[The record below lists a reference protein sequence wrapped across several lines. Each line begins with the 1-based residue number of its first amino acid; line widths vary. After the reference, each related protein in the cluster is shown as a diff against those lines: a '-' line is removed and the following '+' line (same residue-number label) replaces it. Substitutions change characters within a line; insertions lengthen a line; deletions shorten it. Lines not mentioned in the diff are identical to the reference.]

1 MANSPIPLPV
11 QRSPTQRAPIQL
23 SLTGL
28 NCASCV
34 GKVEKALSAIDGVT
48 LANVN
53 LADKSATV
61 EGQCDSEHLIKAV
74 EAAGF
79 GASLLI
85 TEEYLFSIPS
95 MNCASCVGKI
105 ESALNDTVGIQFA
118 EVNLPGKTCTVDGSI
133 EVADILNVLEKV
145 GYPGELIDQQKDLQ
159 ERQEREDRTR
169 YRYLIRHTVIAL
181 GVGLPLMLWGLFTG
195 EMSVNT
201 PAQQMGWGAVGL
213 VTLLILVF
221 SGGHYFTGMWRAMK
235 HGNTNMD
242 TLIAIGTGVAWLYSM
257 LVVLFP
263 DFLPAGS
270 RHVYF
275 EASAMI
281 IGLINLGHALELRAK
296 GKTGKALKRLLGLQ
310 AKTARVVR
318 ESKEVDIP
326 IEQVRRG
333 DQVRIRPGE
342 KVAVDGLVIEGS
354 SLIDESM
361 LTGEPLAVAKKAGD
375 TVSAGT
381 INKNGTLLFQAE
393 KVGSETTLA
402 QIIALVRKAQG
413 SKLPIA
419 RLADR
424 VSSIFVP
431 TVIAVALIAAIV
443 WYLFGPDLAHSLVVA
458 TTVLIIACPCALG
471 LATPMSVMAG
481 VGRAAELGILIR
493 QGEALQKASKLT
505 TIVLDKTGTITE
517 GSPRVTELQVAS
529 EMEGMDQNRLLS
541 LAASIE
547 SVSEHPLA
555 EAIVESAKQQNVELH
570 IVREFEAI
578 TGKGVSGLVNDHEV
592 LLGNTRLMN
601 HKSVDISSLSDKALA
616 LAEQGQTPMFMAVD
630 GKLAGIIS
638 VSDPIRKD
646 SASAI
651 QRLHRLGVNV
661 VMLTGDNRHTAAA
674 VAKTVGVDEF
684 QAEVMPEDKEQF
696 VRELQ
701 EKGEL
706 AGMTGDGIND
716 APALARADVGF
727 AIGTGTDVAIESAD
741 ITLMRSSL
749 HGLADSIELSRATL
763 KNIKQNLFGAFV
775 YNSLGIPV
783 AAGVLYPLT
792 GILLSPVI
800 GGAAMALS
808 SVTVVTNANRLRLF
822 KPSKR

>member
-1 MANSPIPLPV
+1 MASSSSL
-11 QRSPTQRAPIQL
+11 SSIQL

-28 NCASCV
+28 NCAGCV
-34 GKVEKALSAIDGVT
+34 GKVEKALRAVSGV
-48 LANVN
+48 AKASVN

-61 EGQCDSEHLIKAV
+61 EASCDTDPLINDQLIKAV
-74 EAAGF
+74 EDAGF
-79 GASLLI
+79 GASLLV
-85 TEEYLFSIPS
+85 TEQRLFSIAS

-105 ESALNDTVGIQFA
+105 ESALNDTAGIRSA
-118 EVNLPGKTCTVDGSI
+118 TVNLPTKTCSVDATV
-133 EVADILNVLEKV
+133 EVADILTMLENA
-145 GYPGELIDQQKDLQ
+145 GYPGELVDQQKDLQ
-159 ERQEREDRTR
+159 EKQEREDSKR
-169 YRYLIRHTVIAL
+169 YRYLIRHTVVAL
-181 GVGLPLMLWGLFTG
+181 GIGLPLMLWGLVTG

-201 PAQQMGWGAVGL
+201 PAQQVGWGAVGL
-213 VTLLILVF
+213 VTLLILIF
-221 SGGHYFTGMWRAMK
+221 SGSHYFTGMWKALK

-242 TLIAIGTGVAWLYSM
+242 TLIAMGTGVAWLYSM

-263 DFLPAGS
+263 ECLPVGS

-281 IGLINLGHALELRAK
+281 IGLINFGHALELRAK
-296 GKTGKALKRLLGLQ
+296 GKTSKALKRLLGLQ
-310 AKTARVVR
+310 AKTARVVCDGN
-318 ESKEVDIP
+318 EIDIP
-326 IEQVRRG
+326 VEQVRKG

-342 KVAVDGLVIEGS
+342 KIAVDGLVVEGN

-375 TVSAGT
+375 QVSAGT
-381 INKNGTLLFQAE
+381 INKNSTLLFQAE

-402 QIIALVRKAQG
+402 HIIALVKKAQG

-431 TVIAVALIAAIV
+431 TVITVALIAAMV
-443 WYLFGPDLAHSLVVA
+443 WYLFGPSLAHSLVVA

-505 TIVLDKTGTITE
+505 TVVLDKTGTITE
-517 GSPRVTELQVAS
+517 GAPKVTELLVNQNAK
-529 EMEGMDQNRLLS
+529 EFDQDRLLT

-547 SVSEHPLA
+547 AVSEHPLA
-555 EAIVESAKQQNVELH
+555 EAIVDSAKEQQLELLS
-570 IVREFEAI
+570 VSDFEAI
-578 TGKGVSGLVNDHEV
+578 TGQGVAGKVDGQEI
-592 LLGNTRLMN
+592 LLGNAGLMN
-601 HKSVDISSLSDKALA
+601 HKSVDINSLSDKALK
-616 LAEQGQTPMFMAVD
+616 LAEQGQTPMFMAVN
-630 GKLAGIIS
+630 GKLAGVIS
-638 VSDPIRKD
+638 VSDPIRED
-646 SASAI
+646 SISAI
-651 QRLHRLGVNV
+651 QRLHQLGVRV
-661 VMLTGDNRHTAAA
+661 VMLTGDNCHTAAA
-674 VAKTVGVDEF
+674 VAKAVGVDEF
-684 QAEVMPEDKEQF
+684 QAEVMPEDKERI

-701 EKGEL
+701 QKGEL
-706 AGMTGDGIND
+706 TGMTGDGIND

-727 AIGTGTDVAIESAD
+727 AIGCGTDVAIESAD

-763 KNIKQNLFGAFV
+763 KNIKQNLFGAFI

-792 GILLSPVI
+792 GMLLNPVI

-822 KPSKR
+822 KPSESQKL